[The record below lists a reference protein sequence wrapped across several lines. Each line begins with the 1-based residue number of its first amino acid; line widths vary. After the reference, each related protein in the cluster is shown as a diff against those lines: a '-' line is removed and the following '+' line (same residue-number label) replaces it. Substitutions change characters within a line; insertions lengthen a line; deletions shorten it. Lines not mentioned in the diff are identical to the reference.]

1 MFTDANAPT
10 IDPRVKALTDALS
23 RLNGPE
29 IDFRWAAV
37 LDYDG
42 LIMANYPTNDEVST
56 DIAVASSSHILR
68 MGEKAQEEANY
79 GKWRFTMMAG
89 AEMQQ
94 LVMYLNNEVVLTFA
108 VGSKTPLHKIFAA
121 VRNVVPDLVSALDLN
136 NRKFTEPG
144 TLIMRSEEMRNMLRR

>member
-1 MFTDANAPT
+1 MYSDPNTPSV
-10 IDPRVKALTDALS
+10 DPRVTALTDALS
-23 RLNGPE
+23 RLNAPDV
-29 IDFRWAAV
+29 DFRWAAV

-42 LIMANYPTNDEVST
+42 LIMANYPPDDEVSM

-68 MGEKAQEEANY
+68 MGEQAQEEANY

-94 LVMYLNNEVVLTFA
+94 LVMHLNNEVILTFG

-121 VRNVVPDLVSALDLN
+121 VRDVVPTLVSALDLA
-136 NRKFTEPG
+136 NRKFTEPN
-144 TLIMRSEEMRNMLRR
+144 TLLMRSEDLQNMLRR